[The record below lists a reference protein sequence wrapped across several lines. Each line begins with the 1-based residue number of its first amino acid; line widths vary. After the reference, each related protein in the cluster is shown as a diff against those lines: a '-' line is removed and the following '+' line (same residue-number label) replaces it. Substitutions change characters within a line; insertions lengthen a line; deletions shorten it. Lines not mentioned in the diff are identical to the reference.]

1 MENIEPIGYVISP
14 NKQRY
19 ETPHQGVLA
28 DDSISVIR
36 LNPGMN
42 YEQALKHLEGFGMI
56 WVIYRFHLNPDWKPM
71 VTPPRSEHKVGV
83 LATRSPHRPNGIGL
97 SAVKLVKIE
106 GLDVTITNSDILD
119 GSPVLDIKPYIPS
132 YDSFPGVATGWVKN
146 DQREKFNVEL
156 TEEAALQSEAIRE
169 NTGQNLEG
177 YAKVQLALEPGD
189 TSRKRINETADG
201 GYCLSYREWGIF
213 YRIEAADR
221 RVIVTSIESA
231 QTRLQQ

>member
-1 MENIEPIGYVISP
+1 MENIEPVGYVISP

-28 DDSISVIR
+28 GDSISVIR

-42 YEQALKHLEGFGMI
+42 FEQALKHLEGFGMI
-56 WVIYRFHLNPDWKPM
+56 WVIYRFHLNPEWKPM

-83 LATRSPHRPNGIGL
+83 FATRSPHRPNGIGL
-97 SAVKLVKIE
+97 SAVKVVKVE
-106 GLDVTITNSDILD
+106 GLEVTIANSDILD
-119 GSPVLDIKPYIPS
+119 GSPVLDIKPYIPV

-146 DQREKFNVEL
+146 DQRERFKVSF
-156 TEEAALQSEAIRE
+156 TDEAAIQAGKIKE

-189 TSRKRINETADG
+189 TSRKRIKGTPDG
-201 GYCLSYREWGIF
+201 GYCLNYREWGIF
-213 YRIEAADR
+213 YRIEPADR
-221 RVIVTSIESA
+221 AVVVTGIVNTEA
-231 QTRLQQ
+231 KT